1 MTRRWLCDV
10 AVLAALACLA
20 TACSSSNGHPDASP
34 ASAPARTSSSPSPT
48 TSELPKGVLASIPL
62 PCCGPSFPV
71 AAFGSLWVP
80 SHRGTQISRIDPRRD
95 KVLAAIDVGDEGC
108 ATTPVA
114 TPEVL
119 IVDCPPPLPDVE
131 IAPRTNE
138 VVGTLPEHVVAY
150 GFGTTWGVSDDVNAL
165 ERTNLSTLR
174 VTVVRRM
181 DVGPIAFT
189 KDEAWVLNVDEAGS
203 GYIES
208 GIVRIDSRTNRALGT
223 IHIPDPGYNPNI
235 VAAYG
240 AMWVKGAD
248 NAVLVRVDVRT
259 LEVTTYKLPGYE
271 VPTDG
276 GDDSPVA
283 GAGSIWMRLNA
294 DWIARIAP
302 DTGKMIGRVP
312 SDGLDTGATIQFAF
326 GSLWIASFDGGF
338 LRRDRIY
345 RP

>member
-1 MTRRWLCDV
+1 MTRRCLC
-10 AVLAALACLA
+10 AAAGLAALACFA
-20 TACSSSNGHPDASP
+20 SACSSSTGQPDASR
-34 ASAPARTSSSPSPT
+34 ASAPSRTSSSPSPT
-48 TSELPKGVLASIPL
+48 TTELPEGVLASIPL
-62 PCCGPSFPV
+62 PCCGPNFPA

-80 SHRGTQISRIDPRRD
+80 SHRGTHITRIDPRRN
-95 KVLAAIDVGDEGC
+95 KVVAAIDVRDECGGP
-108 ATTPVA
+108 TPVA
-114 TPEVL
+114 TPELL

-131 IAPRTNE
+131 IDPRTNE
-138 VVGTLPEHVVAY
+138 VVGSLPEHVVAY

-165 ERTNLSTLR
+165 ERTNLSTHR
-174 VTVVRRM
+174 VTVVRPM

-208 GIVRIDSRTNRALGT
+208 GIVRIDAETNRALGT

-235 VAAYG
+235 VSAYG

-248 NAVLVRVDVRT
+248 NAVLVRVDIRT
-259 LEVTTYKLPGYE
+259 LEVTSHKLPGYA

-294 DWIARIAP
+294 DWIARVDP
-302 DTGKMIGRVP
+302 HTGKLIGRVP

-338 LRRDRIY
+338 LRRDRID